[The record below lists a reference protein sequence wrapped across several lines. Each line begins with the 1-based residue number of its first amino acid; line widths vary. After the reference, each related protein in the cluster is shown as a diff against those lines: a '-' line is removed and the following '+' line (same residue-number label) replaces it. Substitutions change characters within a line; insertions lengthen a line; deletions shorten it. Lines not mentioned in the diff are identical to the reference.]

1 MLDLGVQVC
10 QGQVVHSGA
19 YKQMSKYTRLYLWPC
34 GSQFLLTVERDEEQE
49 DQEQDHEQD
58 KHDEDEDG
66 GGEDQDDE
74 VDEDYQDD
82 DDEGG
87 TKGVKKNVKKV
98 KQVKKVKKVK
108 KGIATKV
115 EGKGKRKEDTE
126 MVDGAKG
133 KGKGKVDHHYRTE
146 DRHKEHSKVYHQ
158 TFKKSLAQGMSPE
171 EARADARLAASMHV
185 LNMFG

>member
-1 MLDLGVQVC
+1 M
-10 QGQVVHSGA
+10 
-19 YKQMSKYTRLYLWPC
+19 
-34 GSQFLLTVERDEEQE
+34 
-49 DQEQDHEQD
+49 
-58 KHDEDEDG
+58 
-66 GGEDQDDE
+66 
-74 VDEDYQDD
+74 
-82 DDEGG
+82 
-87 TKGVKKNVKKV
+87 KKV

-126 MVDGAKG
+126 MVDGAKV

-146 DRHKEHSKVYHQ
+146 DRHREHSKVYHQ

-185 LNMFG
+185 RIMFG

>member
-1 MLDLGVQVC
+1 MKSKKTKNKIMNKMNMMRMRM
-10 QGQVVHSGA
+10 VVGRIR
-19 YKQMSKYTRLYLWPC
+19 MMM
-34 GSQFLLTVERDEEQE
+34 F
-49 DQEQDHEQD
+49 
-58 KHDEDEDG
+58 
-66 GGEDQDDE
+66 
-74 VDEDYQDD
+74 DEDYQDDDDD

-115 EGKGKRKEDTE
+115 EGKGKGKSKRKEDTE
-126 MVDGAKG
+126 MVDGAKV
-133 KGKGKVDHHYRTE
+133 KGKGKVDQHYRTE
-146 DRHKEHSKVYHQ
+146 DRHREHSKVYHQ

-185 LNMFG
+185 RIMFG

>member
-1 MLDLGVQVC
+1 LGVQVC

-58 KHDEDEDG
+58 DYDEDEDG

-74 VDEDYQDD
+74 VDENYQDDDD

-98 KQVKKVKKVK
+98 K
-108 KGIATKV
+108 
-115 EGKGKRKEDTE
+115 
-126 MVDGAKG
+126 
-133 KGKGKVDHHYRTE
+133 
-146 DRHKEHSKVYHQ
+146 
-158 TFKKSLAQGMSPE
+158 
-171 EARADARLAASMHV
+171 
-185 LNMFG
+185 

>member
-1 MLDLGVQVC
+1 
-10 QGQVVHSGA
+10 
-19 YKQMSKYTRLYLWPC
+19 
-34 GSQFLLTVERDEEQE
+34 LTVERDEEQE

-58 KHDEDEDG
+58 EHDEDEDG

-82 DDEGG
+82 DDDEGG
-87 TKGVKKNVKKV
+87 TKGVKKKV

-126 MVDGAKG
+126 MVDGAKV

-146 DRHKEHSKVYHQ
+146 DRHREHSKVYHQ
-158 TFKKSLAQGMSPE
+158 TFKKSLAQGMSLE

-185 LNMFG
+185 RIMFG

>member
-1 MLDLGVQVC
+1 VC

-19 YKQMSKYTRLYLWPC
+19 YKQISKYTRLYLWPC
-34 GSQFLLTVERDEEQE
+34 GSQFLLTVKRDEEQE

-58 KHDEDEDG
+58 EHDEDEDG

-74 VDEDYQDD
+74 VDEDYQDDDDDD

-126 MVDGAKG
+126 MVDGAKV
-133 KGKGKVDHHYRTE
+133 KGKGKVDQHYRTE
-146 DRHKEHSKVYHQ
+146 DRHREHSKVYHQ
-158 TFKKSLAQGMSPE
+158 TFKKSLAQGMSLE
-171 EARADARLAASMHV
+171 EARADARLAASLHV
-185 LNMFG
+185 RIMFG